1 MEIKFLLIQ
10 ILGIIA
16 WVFLILSYH
25 RKDTNKII
33 IFQIVGNI
41 LYCIHYLLLGAYGGL
56 FICFFEIIFDYGYY
70 KTTKDDLIY
79 LISIPVR
86 IFGGLISL
94 ISLIDILP
102 IIASLIDGYSLTKK
116 KRFVVIGAIISY
128 SIWFIYDFSVLSY
141 SGALA
146 DLVIIISNLSILLF
160 NFNIFKFLYYEKQ
173 KVKKKSC

>member
-56 FICFFEIIFDYGYY
+56 FICFFEIILPILY
-70 KTTKDDLIY
+70 IA
-79 LISIPVR
+79 ISI
-86 IFGGLISL
+86 IM
-94 ISLIDILP
+94 
-102 IIASLIDGYSLTKK
+102 IAITFNALEVPNS
-116 KRFVVIGAIISY
+116 
-128 SIWFIYDFSVLSY
+128 SI
-141 SGALA
+141 
-146 DLVIIISNLSILLF
+146 
-160 NFNIFKFLYYEKQ
+160 
-173 KVKKKSC
+173 